1 MDLTIYTE
9 QLETYLNNHGIDA
22 SVEFNATTNCH
33 IIKFMTT
40 KERTISVDFDDILTD
55 YALVA
60 SMIRAYMQL
69 DQEIKSDSTKC
80 QIKQIDSNKISIE
93 LTVRSGIKDTNIQ
106 LASGTELFIKLIDP
120 YAFLE
125 MTFSRS
131 KTVSRATLNSEL
143 NNEVQAIIA
152 DVKQYCVQTLTT
164 LEGAHNERTK

>member
-1 MDLTIYTE
+1 MDLTIYIE

-22 SVEFNATTNCH
+22 SVKFNATTNCH

-40 KERTISVDFDDILTD
+40 KERTISVDFNDILTD

-60 SMIRAYMQL
+60 FMIRTYTQI
-69 DQEIKSDSTKC
+69 DQAITSDSTRC
-80 QIKQIDSNKISIE
+80 EIKQINTNKVSIE
-93 LTVRSGIKDTNIQ
+93 LTIINSLHDTTIQ
-106 LASGTELFIKLIDP
+106 QPSGTKIFIDVFDP
-120 YAFLE
+120 YGTME

-131 KTVSRATLNSEL
+131 KIVSRANLNSEL

-164 LEGAHNERTK
+164 LERNS